1 MFHVM
6 KTVKSIRIDDKVWKE
21 LKIFAEDTNSTISG
35 LIEDA
40 IKEYLFKQKTNEAL
54 AKLRKLPKVGVL
66 GKRKI
71 TRKDIYAGR
80 Y

>member
-1 MFHVM
+1 M
-6 KTVKSIRIDDKVWKE
+6 KTVKSIRIDEEIWKE
-21 LKIFAEDTNSTISG
+21 LKIFAEGTNSSISG
-35 LIEDA
+35 LIEEA

-54 AKLRKLPKVGVL
+54 SKLRKLPKVGVL